1 MVASVC
7 LILKKK
13 VPILKLQL
21 LVSIGIKLAVS
32 RKGHAENIS
41 IIALSL

>member
-13 VPILKLQL
+13 VPILQLQL
-21 LVSIGIKLAVS
+21 LVSIGIKLAV
-32 RKGHAENIS
+32 
-41 IIALSL
+41 